1 MTTFP
6 YVTVDVF
13 TAQRF
18 GGNPLGIVLDARGM
32 TGEQMQQVAAEF
44 NYAESTFILPP
55 QNPENT
61 AQVRIFTRA
70 QEVPFAGHPNVGTGF
85 VLAQQPEIFG
95 KIPGDALRFE
105 EKAGLVEI
113 DVVRDGDAVIGA
125 RIKAPQPLETGQTMD
140 PAVYAAC
147 VSLPTDAII
156 TERHKPTLASVGLP
170 FFVAETDM
178 DSLATAHANLDA
190 FRAAAERYGL
200 ADLSGRFSV
209 FVYARR
215 GEGIDALR
223 ARMFAPLSNNWE
235 DPATGSASAALG
247 AFLVSLEPQADRAA
261 RIVIEQGVEMGRPS
275 EIVVNARKSSGK
287 VDSVTIEGRCVPVM
301 QGTLTL

>member
-1 MTTFP
+1 MTAFD

-18 GGNPLGIVLDARGM
+18 GGNPLGVVLDARGM
-32 TGEQMQQVAAEF
+32 TSEQMQQVAAEF
-44 NYAESTFILPP
+44 NYAESTFVLPP
-55 QNPENT
+55 QNPDNT

-85 VLAQQPEIFG
+85 VLAQQPDIFG
-95 KIPGDALRFE
+95 KAPGDALRFE
-105 EKAGLVEI
+105 EKAGLVEV
-113 DVVRDGDAVIGA
+113 DVVRDGNTVIGA
-125 RIKAPQPLETGQTMD
+125 RIKAPRNLEIGKTMD

-147 VSLPTDAII
+147 VSLPTDAIL
-156 TERHKPTLASVGLP
+156 TERHLPTLASVGLP
-170 FFVAETDM
+170 FFMAETDM
-178 DSLATAHANLDA
+178 ESLATAHANLDA
-190 FRAAAERYGL
+190 FRTAAETYGL

-215 GEGIDALR
+215 GTGIEALR
-223 ARMFAPLSNNWE
+223 ARMFAPLSGNWE

-247 AFLVSLEPQADRAA
+247 AFLTSLEGDADTTT
-261 RIVIEQGVEMGRPS
+261 RIHIEQGVEMGRPS
-275 EIVVNARKSSGK
+275 LIVVDARKSSST
-287 VDSVTIEGRCVPVM
+287 VDSVTIEGRCIPVM

>member
-1 MTTFP
+1 MSTFP

-18 GGNPLGIVLDARGM
+18 GGNPLGVVLDARGM
-32 TGEQMQQVAAEF
+32 TSEQMQQVAAEF

-85 VLAQQPEIFG
+85 VLAQQRDIFG
-95 KIPGDALRFE
+95 KAPGDALRFE
-105 EKAGLVEI
+105 EKAGLVEV
-113 DVVRDGDAVIGA
+113 DVMRDGDTVSGA
-125 RIKAPQPLETGQTMD
+125 RIKAPQPLEVGRTMD

-147 VSLPTDAII
+147 VSLPADAIM
-156 TERHKPTLASVGLP
+156 TKRHPPTLASVGLP
-170 FFVAETDM
+170 FFMAETDIE
-178 DSLATAHANLDA
+178 SLATAHANLDA
-190 FRAAAERYGL
+190 FRDAAETYGL

-209 FVYARR
+209 FVYARK
-215 GEGIDALR
+215 GEGLDALR
-223 ARMFAPLSNNWE
+223 ARMFAPLSGNWE
-235 DPATGSASAALG
+235 DPATGSASAALA
-247 AFLVSLEPQADRAA
+247 AFLTSLEGDDDRTA

-275 EIVVNARKSSGK
+275 EIIVNARKSSSI